1 MREAARE
8 PRAEVGRLLA
18 GVENADLAS
27 AFLEVV
33 LPLFSAC
40 FLKSLSGISR
50 QVYGDGVSIR
60 RVSARAQGTIS
71 PTLVARPIAS

>member
-27 AFLEVV
+27 AFLDVV

-40 FLKSLSGISR
+40 FLKSLSGIST
-50 QVYGDGVSIR
+50 QVYGGFD
-60 RVSARAQGTIS
+60 SACLCSSSSDDFSSSGS
-71 PTLVARPIAS
+71 